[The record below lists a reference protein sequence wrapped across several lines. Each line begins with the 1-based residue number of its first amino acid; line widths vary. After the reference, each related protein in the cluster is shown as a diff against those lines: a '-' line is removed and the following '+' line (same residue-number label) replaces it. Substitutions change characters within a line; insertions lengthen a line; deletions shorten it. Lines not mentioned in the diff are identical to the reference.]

1 MLEILNFFG
10 PLAQFDGDDIVT
22 GCDWDVVDMLVGLEP
37 NDMGIALG
45 LFFSIAALIEEGL
58 DDYDAKDEADSDIKV
73 GEMMELEDVE
83 LIDEEVFTAGLVS
96 EKNLEYDSM
105 VGNTYGT
112 LLFCNVS
119 GMVPFSGTLTAQ
131 LIFTLFIALWTMLV
145 VWAHSFADNKILA
158 FNHFLPSGSPL
169 VITPFIILIELVS
182 TLSRVISLS
191 VRLFANMT
199 AGHALL
205 KILSGFVLVALSLA
219 GAWKILAAA
228 PLAVVFIITILELTI
243 AVLQAYV
250 FTVLVLIYVSEQE

>member
-1 MLEILNFFG
+1 MLNMFNFFG
-10 PLAQFDGDDIVT
+10 PLAQFDEDDIVT
-22 GCDWDVVDMLVGLEP
+22 GLDVDVLDILVGLNG
-37 NDMGIALG
+37 NDMGIAFG
-45 LFFSIAALIEEGL
+45 LFLSIAALIEEGL
-58 DDYDAKDEADSDIKV
+58 DDYDAKDESDNDIKV
-73 GEMMELEDVE
+73 GEMTELEDVD
-83 LIDEEVFTAGLVS
+83 LVDEETFLDGIVS
-96 EKNLEYDSM
+96 DKNLEYDTM
-105 VGNTYGT
+105 IGGTYGT
-112 LLFCNVS
+112 LLLCNVS
-119 GMVPFSGTLTAQ
+119 GMLPFSGTLTAQ

-145 VWAHSFADNKILA
+145 IWAHSFEDNKILM

-205 KILSGFVLVALSLA
+205 KILSGFVLVALSLG
-219 GAWKILAAA
+219 GAWKVLAAA
-228 PLAVVFIITILELTI
+228 PLAIVFIITILELII